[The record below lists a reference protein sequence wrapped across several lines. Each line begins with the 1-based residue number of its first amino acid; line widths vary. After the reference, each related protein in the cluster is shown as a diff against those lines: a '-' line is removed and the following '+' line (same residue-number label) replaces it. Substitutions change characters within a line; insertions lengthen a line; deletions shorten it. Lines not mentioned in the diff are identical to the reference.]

1 MLFTIDSLSMLPP
14 TILLATGAA
23 AIYVVLFLWR
33 LVSSPLRDVPGPL
46 LARFTDAWYFWKVRR
61 GDFQQQNQQL
71 HKDYGVIV
79 RYGPNRYSLSH
90 PEAAKAIYGHKTTFP
105 KSRWYSAFGQ
115 IHEWTLF
122 SDDDANQHAQNRKQY
137 QSMYSM
143 SSLLTYEPF
152 VDECISIFRQ
162 RLAELA
168 NAQLCTNMGH
178 WMQCYAFDVIGL
190 MTYSK
195 RIGFL
200 DRGDDIGGVMG
211 ALEDMVY
218 YSSLAGLVP
227 SLHPY
232 IFRCKNWLAGKKGFG
247 RGYVIDFTRERVAE
261 KQAKPQ
267 VGPVDGMEDT
277 DLPQKVDFLAKFYSK
292 HIKTPDSFTAY
303 HVIAGCTH
311 NMIAG
316 SDTTGITLSAC
327 LYYLLKYPQSFA
339 KLRAEVDRL
348 RSDGRTT
355 REVSFRESQEMPY
368 LQAVI
373 KETLRLHPATGLPLE
388 RVVPKGGATICDKFF
403 PEGTII
409 GVNTWVEHRNPDIWG
424 ADADEFKPERWTIDD
439 TDKLSFMNRHW
450 MPFGMGSRTCLGRHI
465 SMLEISKLIAS
476 LVGDFDFELDAGL
489 AGSTTKWTTADY
501 WFVKPKD
508 FMVRVKLREA

>member
-1 MLFTIDSLSMLPP
+1 MPLTIDSPS
-14 TILLATGAA
+14 ILLVACAT
-23 AIYVVLFLWR
+23 VVYIALFVWR
-33 LVSSPLRDVPGPL
+33 LLSSPLRAIPGPL
-46 LARFTDAWYFWKVRR
+46 LARFTDAWYFW
-61 GDFQQQNQQL
+61 
-71 HKDYGVIV
+71 
-79 RYGPNRYSLSH
+79 
-90 PEAAKAIYGHKTTFP
+90 

-122 SDDDANQHAQNRKQY
+122 SDNDVSRHAQNRKQY

-168 NAQLCTNMGH
+168 NAKVHTNMGH

-200 DRGDDIGGVMG
+200 DRGEDIGGVMG
-211 ALEDMVY
+211 ALEDMIY
-218 YSSLAGLVP
+218 YASLAGLTP
-227 SLHPY
+227 SWHPY
-232 IFRCKNWLAGKKGFG
+232 MFRFKNWVAGKKGVG
-247 RGYVIDFTRERVAE
+247 RAYVIDFTRERVADH
-261 KQAKPQ
+261 QARPK
-267 VGPVDGMEDT
+267 VEPVDGREDT
-277 DLPQKVDFLAKFYSK
+277 DQAQRLDFLSKLYSK
-292 HIKTPDSFTAY
+292 HTKEPDSFTAY

-327 LYYLLKYPQSFA
+327 LYYLLKHPQSFA
-339 KLRAEVDRL
+339 KLRAEVGGL

-355 REVSFRESQEMPY
+355 RDVSFKESQEMPY

-388 RVVPKGGATICDKFF
+388 RIVPEGGATICETFF
-403 PEGTII
+403 PAGTIV
-409 GVNTWVEHRNPDIWG
+409 GVNTWVEHRNPQIWG
-424 ADADEFKPERWTIDD
+424 ADADEFKPERWMIDD
-439 TDKLSFMNRHW
+439 SDKLAFMNRHW

-465 SMLEISKLIAS
+465 SILEVSKLIAS
-476 LVGDFDFELDAGL
+476 LVGDYDFELDARL
-489 AGSTTKWTTADY
+489 ADSTTEWNTADY

-508 FMVRVKLREA
+508 FMVRVKLRET